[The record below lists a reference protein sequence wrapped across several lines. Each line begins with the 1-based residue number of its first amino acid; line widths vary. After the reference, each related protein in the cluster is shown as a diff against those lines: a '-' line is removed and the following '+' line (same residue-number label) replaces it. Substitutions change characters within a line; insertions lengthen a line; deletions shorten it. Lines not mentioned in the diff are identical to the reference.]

1 MAELDQEM
9 EMDVDVITLLDMNNN
24 DVDFYHVAT
33 IDYEDKWYVFLQP
46 VKPIDGIGEDEVI
59 IYELG
64 LDDEG
69 DDKFIP
75 IENDELLDKIFQ
87 EYVSQSESDEESGD
101 DCGCDDGGC
110 GDGGCG
116 CGDGGSKEEKK
127 SSCGGNCGCGDK
139 K

>member
-9 EMDVDVITLLDMNNN
+9 EMDMDVDIITLLDMNNN

-33 IDYEDKWYVFLQP
+33 IDYEEKWYVFLQP
-46 VKPIDGIGEDEVI
+46 VKPIEGIGEDEVI

-64 LDDEG
+64 LDDDG

-87 EYVSQSESDEESGD
+87 EYVSQAEADECGCED
-101 DCGCDDGGC
+101 DCDCGCDCECDG
-110 GDGGCG
+110 
-116 CGDGGSKEEKK
+116 KEDEK
-127 SSCGGNCGCGDK
+127 SSCGCNCGCEDK